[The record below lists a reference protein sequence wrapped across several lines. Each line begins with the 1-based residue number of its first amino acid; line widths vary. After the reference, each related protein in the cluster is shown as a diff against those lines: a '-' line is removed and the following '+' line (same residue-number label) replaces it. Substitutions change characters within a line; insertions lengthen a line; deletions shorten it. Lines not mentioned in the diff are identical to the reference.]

1 MVRDDAYLLDI
12 LLMAKDAREFTI
24 HHTRESFNADRE
36 CQYAVIRCLEVIG
49 EVTKRLSPE
58 TLKRFSSVEW
68 SAMARM
74 RDMLIH
80 SYGKVDLDDVW
91 VTVSEDIP
99 RLITILEPAVRPE
112 KNPAETGKSPA
123 GNCQSFR

>member
-1 MVRDDAYLLDI
+1 MARDEAYLLDI
-12 LLMAKDAREFTI
+12 LLMAQDAREFTKN
-24 HHTRESFNADRE
+24 HTRESFGADRQ

-49 EVTKRLSPE
+49 EVSKRLSPD
-58 TLKRFSSVEW
+58 TLRRFEAIEW

-91 VTVSEDIP
+91 NTVNEDIP
-99 RLITILEPAVRPE
+99 RLIMILGPEVRPA
-112 KNPAETGKSPA
+112 NRP
-123 GNCQSFR
+123 

>member
-24 HHTRESFNADRE
+24 RHTQESFNADRE

-49 EVTKRLSPE
+49 EVSKRLSPE

-68 SAMARM
+68 SG
-74 RDMLIH
+74 D
-80 SYGKVDLDDVW
+80 GTD
-91 VTVSEDIP
+91 
-99 RLITILEPAVRPE
+99 
-112 KNPAETGKSPA
+112 A
-123 GNCQSFR
+123 GHAHPFIRESRS

>member
-12 LLMAKDAREFTI
+12 LLMAKDAREFTKR
-24 HHTRESFNADRE
+24 HTRESFSADRE

-49 EVTKRLSPE
+49 EVSKRLSPE
-58 TLKRFSSVEW
+58 TLKRFSLVEW

-80 SYGKVDLDDVW
+80 SYGKVDLDEVW
-91 VTVSEDIP
+91 DTVTKDIP
-99 RLITILEPAVRPE
+99 RLIVVLEPAIQPE
-112 KNPAETGKSPA
+112 DQE
-123 GNCQSFR
+123 

>member
-12 LLMAKDAREFTI
+12 LLMAQDARDFI
-24 HHTRESFNADRE
+24 RHHTRESFASDRQ

-49 EVTKRLSPE
+49 EVSKRLSPE
-58 TLKRFSSVEW
+58 TRQKYSSVEW
-68 SAMARM
+68 TAMARM

-91 VTVSEDIP
+91 ETVSQDIP
-99 RLITILEPAVRPE
+99 RLVAALEPDIQAD
-112 KNPAETGKSPA
+112 A
-123 GNCQSFR
+123 GG

>member
-1 MVRDDAYLLDI
+1 MARDDAYLLDI
-12 LLMAKDAREFTI
+12 LLMATDARDFTR
-24 HHTRESFNADRE
+24 HHTRESFAADRQ

-49 EVTKRLSPE
+49 EVSKRLSPE
-58 TLKRFSSVEW
+58 TKQLYSSIEW

-91 VTVSEDIP
+91 ETTARDIP
-99 RLITILEPAVRPE
+99 GLIASLEADVR
-112 KNPAETGKSPA
+112 TDA
-123 GNCQSFR
+123 GE

>member
-12 LLMAKDAREFTI
+12 LLMAKDAHEFI
-24 HHTRESFNADRE
+24 RSQTRDSFSADRQ

-49 EVTKRLSPE
+49 EVSKRLSPE
-58 TLKRFSSVEW
+58 TIQRFAAIEW

-80 SYGKVDLDDVW
+80 SYGKVDLDEIWDT
-91 VTVSEDIP
+91 VTTDIP
-99 RLITILEPAVRPE
+99 RLIAILEPEVLTE
-112 KNPAETGKSPA
+112 E
-123 GNCQSFR
+123 QD

>member
-1 MVRDDAYLLDI
+1 MARDDAYLLDI
-12 LLMAKDAREFTI
+12 LLMAQDARDFTRQ
-24 HHTRESFNADRE
+24 HTRESFAADRQ

-49 EVTKRLSPE
+49 EVSKRLSPE
-58 TLKRFSSVEW
+58 TRQKYAPVEW

-91 VTVSEDIP
+91 ETVSRDIP
-99 RLITILEPAVRPE
+99 RLIAALEPDIRTE
-112 KNPAETGKSPA
+112 G
-123 GNCQSFR
+123 

>member
-1 MVRDDAYLLDI
+1 MARDDAYLLDI
-12 LLMAKDAREFTI
+12 LLMAQDAAGFVRD
-24 HHTRESFNADRE
+24 HTRESFGTDRQ

-49 EVTKRLSPE
+49 GVSKRLSPE
-58 TLKRFSSVEW
+58 TLSRFSAIEW

-91 VTVSEDIP
+91 NTVTEDIP
-99 RLITILEPAVRPE
+99 RLISVLGPVVP
-112 KNPAETGKSPA
+112 KG
-123 GNCQSFR
+123 